1 MQTNLSFR
9 PLSTGGQEVDPISF
23 CIRFSENTSSKGSD
37 IPAPF
42 QERFDL
48 IMSKRYRADYH
59 VHSSHS
65 PDCKVPIDEICHT
78 AVIKGF
84 QEIAITDHFEFY
96 TPGHPVGFFTP
107 KYIAK
112 IFADIEEAQ
121 KKYEGSLVIRK
132 GIEFGQP
139 TVNPALARSILDE
152 FQFDYVIGSVHK
164 VGNLSLSNVAYNA
177 HNIEDIC
184 LNYFDMLY
192 ELADEGEFDCLG
204 HIDMIRLYAA
214 KQGTPLNI
222 LEYEEQLIPILRR
235 VIERGKGIEI
245 NTTGFRQELSTTL
258 PDISVLKLYRELGGQ
273 ILTIGSDAHCTADIG
288 SGWSESAILAK
299 LAGFDYV
306 TLYQNR
312 HPMLI
317 AIES

>member
-1 MQTNLSFR
+1 
-9 PLSTGGQEVDPISF
+9 
-23 CIRFSENTSSKGSD
+23 
-37 IPAPF
+37 
-42 QERFDL
+42 
-48 IMSKRYRADYH
+48 MSKRYRADYH
-59 VHSSHS
+59 IHSNHS
-65 PDCKVPIDEICHT
+65 PDCKVPIDELCQT
-78 AVIKGF
+78 AVTKGF
-84 QEIAITDHFEFY
+84 QEIVITDHFEFY
-96 TPGHPVGFFTP
+96 TTGHPVGLFTP

-112 IFADIEEAQ
+112 IMDEIEEAQ
-121 KKYEGSLVIRK
+121 KKYEGQLIIRK

-139 TVNPALARSILDE
+139 TVNPESAKEILAQ
-152 FQFDYVIGSVHK
+152 FPFDYVIGSVHK

-192 ELADEGEFDCLG
+192 ELADQGDFDCLG

-214 KQGTPLNI
+214 KQGTPLDI

-245 NTTGFRQELSTTL
+245 NTIGFRQELSTTL
-258 PDISVLKLYRELGGQ
+258 PDINVLKLYRELGGQ
-273 ILTIGSDAHCTADIG
+273 ILTIGSDAHRAADIG

-312 HPMLI
+312 RPILI
-317 AIES
+317 PIES